1 MVGCKPIDTPI
12 EANYRL
18 GKKQENEEP
27 VNRGIYW
34 RIVGKLIYLSH
45 TRPDIAYVVS
55 VVSQFM
61 HATLKPDLEVVY
73 RIVEYL
79 KGRKGILFQKSGE
92 FKLEAYTDSW
102 LYDRQKINYGV
113 LHLLRREFGHLE
125 KQETT
130 NGGLF

>member
-1 MVGCKPIDTPI
+1 
-12 EANYRL
+12 
-18 GKKQENEEP
+18 
-27 VNRGIYW
+27 
-34 RIVGKLIYLSH
+34 
-45 TRPDIAYVVS
+45 
-55 VVSQFM
+55 M

-73 RIVEYL
+73 RIAEYL